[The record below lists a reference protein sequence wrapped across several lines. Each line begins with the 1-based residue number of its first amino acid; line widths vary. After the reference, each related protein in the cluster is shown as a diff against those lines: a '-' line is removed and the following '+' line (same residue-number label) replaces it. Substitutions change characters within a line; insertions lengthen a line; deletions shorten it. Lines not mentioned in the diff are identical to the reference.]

1 MQTCYTYDSTTKR
14 LTPAPKY
21 ATIDGA
27 AVINPTREQCARM
40 TPPAYPLADPM
51 PPAPTPPEGKIAVPD
66 GYELVP
72 SEPDGYVPGI
82 EPEDLALMEWR
93 QKWRYEDAPPPP
105 PRQFSKLKIVA
116 ALTAQ
121 GVWPQV
127 KAFIEQAGLYDL
139 YLAAQDFAEDNEYF
153 TQGRQQLQTALAW
166 TDEQVEAILAQAVI

>member
-27 AVINPTREQCARM
+27 AVINPTREQYARM
-40 TPPAYPLADPM
+40 DPPAYPLGAST
-51 PPAPTPPEGKIAVPD
+51 PPEPPEGKIAVPD
-66 GYELVP
+66 GYEP
-72 SEPDGYVPGI
+72 ADTPDGK
-82 EPEDLALMEWR
+82 EWR
-93 QKWRYEDAPPPP
+93 QKWRYEDAPLPP

-116 ALTAQ
+116 ALMAV
-121 GVWPQV
+121 GVWDTV
-127 KAFIEQAGLYDL
+127 KQYITDAGLYDL

-153 TQGRQQLQTALAW
+153 TQGRQQLQTALSW

>member
-1 MQTCYTYDSTTKR
+1 MQTFYTYDPTTKR
-14 LTPAPKY
+14 LSPAPKY

-40 TPPAYPLADPM
+40 TPPAYPLGTFT
-51 PPAPTPPEGKIAVPD
+51 PPEPPEGKIPVPD
-66 GYELVP
+66 GYEPVDT
-72 SEPDGYVPGI
+72 PDGK
-82 EPEDLALMEWR
+82 EWR
-93 QKWRYEDAPPPP
+93 QKWQYEDAPPPP

-166 TDEQVEAILAQAVI
+166 TDEQVEAVLAQAVI

>member
-1 MQTCYTYDSTTKR
+1 MQTYYTYDSATKR

-40 TPPAYPLADPM
+40 EPPAYPLADPM
-51 PPAPTPPEGKIAVPD
+51 PPAPTPPEGKIAVSD
-66 GYELVP
+66 GYEP
-72 SEPDGYVPGI
+72 ADTPDGK
-82 EPEDLALMEWR
+82 EWR

-153 TQGRQQLQTALAW
+153 TQGRQQLQTALGW
-166 TDEQVEAILAQAVI
+166 TDEQVEAVLAQAVI